1 MLQFMG
7 IPPVVF
13 TFALFA
19 GHCLYKYSIPY
30 IKVQGDFPS
39 PAALRLLPQGL
50 FLRLFCGLKVRKEL
64 TVFANNGKIKAKSS
78 VNEKMGILFI
88 IVIIW
93 FE

>member
-50 FLRLFCGLKVRKEL
+50 FLRLFCGLEVRKEL
-64 TVFANNGKIKAKSS
+64 TVFANNGKI
-78 VNEKMGILFI
+78 
-88 IVIIW
+88 
-93 FE
+93 